1 MIQQINTKNFH
12 QTGRIGLLN
21 TAGECDGYAVTN
33 LKIGH
38 GDFGVVPGQ
47 AGILMDHKRKGSL
60 KIETVDIQP
69 VYQHGVI
76 AYTGDGSIE
85 GGADD
90 LLYDWGIGGRPAA
103 EESGANWFFGVDMS
117 ILGPVVAEQYGLQYS
132 GTKDPEVVR
141 ACLQKGGCV
150 IANVTGNREGHVSLF
165 SKVRH
170 YIVVLSIDGDEVCI
184 LDPSY
189 KEGKYEEEG
198 RAGKARVDAPFV
210 YCSLQDLQED
220 CICANPM
227 LEKHPY
233 YHLFTRK

>member
-1 MIQQINTKNFH
+1 MLYLNQLDHRHVPFYHNASGGGVPEDRRNVATS
-12 QTGRIGLLN
+12 GCGL
-21 TAGECDGYAVTN
+21 CS
-33 LKIGH
+33 
-38 GDFGVVPGQ
+38 
-47 AGILMDHKRKGSL
+47 MCM
-60 KIETVDIQP
+60 TVDRLTCRELELTDC
-69 VYQHGVI
+69 VK
-76 AYTGDGSIE
+76 
-85 GGADD
+85 
-90 LLYDWGIGGRPAA
+90 LA

-150 IANVTGNREGHVSLF
+150 IANVTGDREGHTGLF

-220 CICANPM
+220 CICANPI
-227 LEKHPY
+227 LEKYPY